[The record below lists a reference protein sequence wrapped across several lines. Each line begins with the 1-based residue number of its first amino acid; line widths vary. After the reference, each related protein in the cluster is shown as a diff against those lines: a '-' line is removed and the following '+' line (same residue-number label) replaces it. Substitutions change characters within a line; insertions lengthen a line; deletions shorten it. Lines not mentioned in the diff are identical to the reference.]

1 MGTKVQ
7 ATDGRVIGTRATQTR
22 ARLLEATA
30 KLLEERSALDLK
42 VIDVTREARTS
53 PATFYQYFSDVSD
66 AVLQLARQ
74 AGEDAVPMI
83 AYLEHEWTGNTGKQH
98 ALDFVSAFIEYWM
111 GHSAIL
117 RVRNLQA
124 EEGDDAFRLA
134 RGRALKPFLDALV
147 SKIEANQK
155 SGRISTELSPYA
167 TASAILATLE
177 RLVSYIDIFEQRGV
191 SQDDMKRTLAILIF
205 QMVTGESW

>member
-111 GHSAIL
+111 GHSALL

-124 EEGDDAFRLA
+124 EEGDDAFRRA

-155 SGRISTELSPYA
+155 TGRISTELSPYA